1 MRLELYRV
9 FYHVARYG
17 SISEAA
23 RQLFASQPAVSQ
35 SIRQLEDYLGA
46 KLFVRGSR
54 GVSLTAEGAVLYDY
68 VQRGYNTFL
77 TGERALR
84 DVLTLQSGE
93 VRIGGS
99 DTLCK
104 HVLLPVLRRFMS
116 NHPQIKI
123 RVTNRTTPESLD
135 LLRRQE
141 VDMALVHLPE
151 ASEEFDLTPI
161 RQITDCFVAN
171 ARFAEA
177 LQHPLHASALS
188 QLPLLVLERET
199 STRESLDV
207 WAARQGV
214 VLTPEVELGSV
225 DLLVEFARIGL
236 GLAYVVRDF
245 VERDLAEGEL
255 LEVRLVDPPPG
266 RTVGLATNAALPL
279 SRAAQ
284 EFMQMVIAAGQ
295 KGGTLA

>member
-9 FYHVARYG
+9 FYHVARCG

-35 SIRQLEDYLGA
+35 SIRQLEDHLGA

-123 RVTNRTTPESLD
+123 RVTNRTTPESLE

-141 VDMALVHLPE
+141 VDMALVHLPV
-151 ASEEFDLTPI
+151 ASDEFTLTPI
-161 RQITDCFVAN
+161 RQITDCFVAGE
-171 ARFAEA
+171 RFREA
-177 LQHPLHASALS
+177 LSKPLHLS
-188 QLPLLVLERET
+188 ELTRLPLLVLERGT
-199 STRESLDV
+199 NTREALDD

-214 VLTPEVELGSV
+214 ALTPEVELGSV

-245 VERDLAEGEL
+245 VERDLSEGEL
-255 LEVRLVDPPPG
+255 FEARLVDPPPG
-266 RTVGLATNAALPL
+266 RTVGLATNAAMPL

-284 EFMQMVIAAGQ
+284 EFMQMVTDADQ
-295 KGGTLA
+295 GGAKA

>member
-9 FYHVARYG
+9 FYHVARHG

-35 SIRQLEDYLGA
+35 SIRHLEDHLGA

-123 RVTNRTTPESLD
+123 RVTNRTTPESLE

-141 VDMALVHLPE
+141 VDMALVHLPV
-151 ASEEFDLTPI
+151 ASDEFTLTPI
-161 RQITDCFVAN
+161 RQITDCFVAGE
-171 ARFAEA
+171 RFREA
-177 LQHPLHASALS
+177 LSRPLHASELTR
-188 QLPLLVLERET
+188 LPLLVLERGT
-199 STRESLDV
+199 NTREALDD

-214 VLTPEVELGSV
+214 VLIPEVELGSV

-245 VERDLAEGEL
+245 VERDLSEGEL
-255 LEVRLVDPPPG
+255 FEARLVDPPPE
-266 RTVGLATNAALPL
+266 RTVGLATNAAMPL

-284 EFMQMVIAAGQ
+284 EFMQMVIDAD
-295 KGGTLA
+295 KGGATA

>member
-9 FYHVARYG
+9 FYHVARCG

-35 SIRQLEDYLGA
+35 SIRQLEEQVGA
-46 KLFVRGSR
+46 RLFVRGSR
-54 GVSLTAEGAVLYDY
+54 GVRLTAEGDVLYDY

-77 TGERALR
+77 KGEQALK
-84 DVLTLQSGE
+84 DTLNLQSGE

-116 NHPQIKI
+116 SHPQIKI
-123 RVTNRTTPESLD
+123 RVTNRTTPESLE

-141 VDMALVHLPE
+141 VDMALVHLPA
-151 ASEEFDLTPI
+151 ASDEFNLTPI
-161 RQITDCFVAN
+161 RQITDCFVGADKF
-171 ARFAEA
+171 RG
-177 LQHPLHASALS
+177 ALS
-188 QLPLLVLERET
+188 RPLKPEELIRLPLLTLERGT
-199 STRESLDV
+199 STRESLDA

-214 VLTPEVELGSV
+214 VLIPEVELGSV

-245 VERDLAEGEL
+245 VERDLTAGEL
-255 LEVRLVDPPPG
+255 FEALLVDPPPG
-266 RTVGLATNAALPL
+266 RTVGMATNTAMPL
-279 SRAAQ
+279 SRAAR
-284 EFMQMVIAAGQ
+284 EFMQMLVDVEV
-295 KGGTLA
+295 KGGNLR

>member
-9 FYHVARYG
+9 FYHVARHG

-35 SIRQLEDYLGA
+35 SIRHLEDHLGT
-46 KLFVRGSR
+46 KLFARGSR
-54 GVSLTAEGAVLYDY
+54 GVSLTAEGSVLYDY

-77 TGERALR
+77 SGERALR

-116 NHPQIKI
+116 DHPQIKI
-123 RVTNRTTPESLD
+123 RVTNRTTPESLE

-141 VDMALVHLPE
+141 VDMALVHLPMS
-151 ASEEFDLTPI
+151 SEEFNLTPI
-161 RQITDCFVAN
+161 RQITDCFVAGE
-171 ARFAEA
+171 RFREA
-177 LQHPLHASALS
+177 LSEPLHLS
-188 QLPLLVLERET
+188 ELTRLPLLVLERGT
-199 STRESLDV
+199 NTREALDD

-214 VLTPEVELGSV
+214 VLTPEAELGSV

-236 GLAYVVRDF
+236 GVAYVVRDF
-245 VERDLAEGEL
+245 VEHDLSEGEL
-255 LEVRLVDPPPG
+255 FEAKLVDPPPG
-266 RTVGLATNAALPL
+266 RTVGLATNAAMPL

-284 EFMQMVIAAGQ
+284 EFMQMVIDADE
-295 KGGTLA
+295 GGATA